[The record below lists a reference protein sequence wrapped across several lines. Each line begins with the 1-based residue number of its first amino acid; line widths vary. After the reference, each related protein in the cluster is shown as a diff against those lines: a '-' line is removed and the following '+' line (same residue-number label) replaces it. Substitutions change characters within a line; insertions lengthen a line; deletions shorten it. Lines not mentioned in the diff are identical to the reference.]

1 MVKTF
6 LTFAVPF
13 LLFAPGLSGQDF
25 MNGGFEQNGGRCLI
39 NTTPAIFNANVAHTR
54 AFGFYRKPDIASSD
68 CGFGTAHSGNWFV
81 GLASNIQGN
90 VRSEAITLEL
100 SSPLQKGQQYTL
112 SFWVR
117 SRTTASN
124 LTLGLSEKDSLG
136 GVSFYT
142 VSGQSITSDWSEVS
156 VRFTAPANG
165 KYITVKASHPELN
178 AGVWLD
184 DFKLRPV
191 FQADAVVLNSTPA
204 PKATATASKKAE
216 SAGIEIFPNPSEG
229 IFRISLDSSHVLSM
243 TVYNMVGTAVQQ
255 HVASESNPFPDRI
268 DLTDQVPG
276 LYFVELQTTAGK
288 ITRRVVIQRG

>member
-6 LTFAVPF
+6 LAIAAPF

-25 MNGGFEQNGGRCLI
+25 MNGSFEQNGGRCLI

-54 AFGFYRKPDIASSD
+54 AFGFSRKPDIASSD
-68 CGFGTAHSGNWFV
+68 CGFGTAHTGNWFV

-100 SSPLQKGQQYTL
+100 NNPVQKGQQYTL

-136 GVSFYT
+136 GVNFYT
-142 VSGQSITSDWSEVS
+142 VSAQSITANWTEVS

-165 KYITVKASHPELN
+165 RYISVRASHPELN

-191 FQADAVVLNSTPA
+191 FLADVVVNTTPA
-204 PKATATASKKAE
+204 PKATQTAQPKTQE
-216 SAGIEIFPNPSEG
+216 TTGIEIFPNPSEG
-229 IFRISLDSSHVLSM
+229 LFRITLDSSHVLSM